1 MPASIMPFTLGAYCS
16 PYNAKFSSCVCAAST
31 SMIILWFE
39 ITSSMFM
46 SGSVIGVM
54 LAPAALKDPTNVSI
68 LFLVEDTAL
77 SK

>member
-1 MPASIMPFTLGAYCS
+1 
-16 PYNAKFSSCVCAAST
+16 
-31 SMIILWFE
+31 MIILWFE

-54 LAPAALKDPTNVSI
+54 LAPAALKDPPNVSI